1 MSAEQVVADLI
12 EAGEAVLAE
21 YGKRGTSCPVED
33 HEEGT
38 CPWAMLQ
45 AAIDKAKERKGENP

>member
-12 EAGEAVLAE
+12 EAGEAVLKE
-21 YGKRGTSCPVED
+21 YGERGTSCPVEN
-33 HEEGT
+33 HEEST

-45 AAIDKAKERKGENP
+45 TAIDKARRSHD